1 MQSVGQTHVPF
12 RIPAPDDKKVETM
25 TPSTSGNTRAVAE
38 DPNVELNSSIGKGR
52 SQYPEAS
59 PEEILTRTRRASG
72 RFNPRRGGVSK
83 TDKNKKTEY
92 KSTTGQENKTE
103 NKSTTGQENK
113 TENKSATG
121 QKNQKEH
128 RSNTEQKNQT
138 ENRNNPGSTLKQKP
152 KLTGGSNGPSAA
164 VGTGN
169 DIAAL
174 PNAFPPA
181 SPPIV
186 KTMRDTFLSSVV
198 SNFVSSSFT
207 VGQQLVSKG
216 LAEKIDAQSKMPG
229 AQVKNPDG
237 TKGTVDPAATQEQK
251 MQASLTGA
259 EIKTET
265 LTNSIIFINEG
276 PDANA
281 VEASPDA
288 PKDTQ
293 GRLTNLEKRMDAI
306 ESQMQELAKRYGLI
320 YTPYVAPDSSE
331 APTDESRMQTIEKR
345 YAFMNIMINTLV
357 TLKQKQAE
365 AD

>member
-1 MQSVGQTHVPF
+1 MQSVGQTHVPL

-72 RFNPRRGGVSK
+72 RFNPRRGGGSK

-92 KSTTGQENKTE
+92 KSN
-103 NKSTTGQENK
+103 TGQENK

-229 AQVKNPDG
+229 AQVNNPDG

-259 EIKTET
+259 ELSTEI
-265 LTNSIIFINEG
+265 LTNSIILINEG
-276 PDANA
+276 PDAVGLEGSPNA
-281 VEASPDA
+281 ST
-288 PKDTQ
+288 DTQ
-293 GRLTNLEKRMDAI
+293 ERLTNLEKRMDAI
-306 ESQMQELAKRYGLI
+306 ESQMKGIAERYGVP
-320 YTPYVAPDSSE
+320 YVGYVAPESSE
-331 APTDESRMQTIEKR
+331 ASTDNSRMENIQKR
-345 YAFMNIMINTLV
+345 YSFMNKMIKKLV
-357 TLKQKQAE
+357 EAKRIDAE
-365 AD
+365 D